1 MRTYRNVDD
10 AHDDDDDDYVG
21 AGGMYGIVDI
31 HTQCDRGCLHLLLLG
46 VTVAGAL
53 AAIDKRTSS
62 QWSRKEKKE

>member
-10 AHDDDDDDYVG
+10 AHDDDDDYVG
-21 AGGMYGIVDI
+21 AGGIYGIVDI

-46 VTVAGAL
+46 VTAAGAL

-62 QWSRKEKKE
+62 RKEKE